1 MTQFSF
7 KERLGSILMCSQDLN
22 SIMIHFKNISN
33 YMSQK
38 LLFDLNSNS
47 SNISLQIRDAHQFLF
62 VAFLP
67 YFSLSLWNKGITGLM
82 YCSMVWICQDSKG
95 SCPLK
100 QQWRIF
106 LKIRMKYNSAAFYY
120 GSNFC
125 GESSRTGGLISYL
138 GYAWYLEQKIN
149 VSTCKSL
156 GYNEVIINS
165 QHEFVKNKSCQ
176 MNLIFSFDRVI
187 GLMDNRE

>member
-1 MTQFSF
+1 MVTQFSF

-67 YFSLSLWNKGITGLM
+67 YFSLSL
-82 YCSMVWICQDSKG
+82 
-95 SCPLK
+95 
-100 QQWRIF
+100 
-106 LKIRMKYNSAAFYY
+106 
-120 GSNFC
+120 
-125 GESSRTGGLISYL
+125 
-138 GYAWYLEQKIN
+138 
-149 VSTCKSL
+149 
-156 GYNEVIINS
+156 
-165 QHEFVKNKSCQ
+165 
-176 MNLIFSFDRVI
+176 
-187 GLMDNRE
+187 